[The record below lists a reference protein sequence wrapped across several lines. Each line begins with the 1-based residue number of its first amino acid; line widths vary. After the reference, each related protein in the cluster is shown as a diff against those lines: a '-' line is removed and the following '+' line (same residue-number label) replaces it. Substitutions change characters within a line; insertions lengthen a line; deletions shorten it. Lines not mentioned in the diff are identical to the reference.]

1 MTPGRLWRSL
11 NNDMLFHVKQ
21 PPGKEHIL
29 ARIIAIANQKGG
41 VGKTT
46 TAINLAASLA
56 IMEKRVLLVD
66 CDPQANSTSG
76 LGIDPETLSASFYTS
91 LYNPEGVFDALVQTS
106 SEYLSVLP
114 ATTDL
119 VAAELELVDKMA
131 REFYLRDVL
140 APLVAGFEYILLD
153 CPPSLGLLTLNALCA
168 ARELLIP
175 LQCEFFAL
183 EGIVK
188 LLDTFEQ
195 IKKRLNPQLTLLGV
209 ALTMYDMRNNLTRDV
224 KNEVRKCFPDHL
236 FDTVVPR
243 NVRLSEAPSHGKS
256 IIHYDIKSRG
266 AEAYLGLAKEV
277 VLRRPARREASAGR
291 L

>member
-1 MTPGRLWRSL
+1 M
-11 NNDMLFHVKQ
+11 
-21 PPGKEHIL
+21 

-56 IMEKRVLLVD
+56 VMEKKVLLVD

-76 LGIDPETLSASFYTS
+76 LDVTVEQYS
-91 LYNPEGVFDALVQTS
+91 LYPVFFQPELAEKSIVSAVS
-106 SEYLSVLP
+106 PYLSVLP
-114 ATTDL
+114 STTDL
-119 VAAELELVDKMA
+119 VAVEMELVDKIGREYYLSEVIKAVEA
-131 REFYLRDVL
+131 RFD
-140 APLVAGFEYILLD
+140 YIVLD

-188 LLDTFEQ
+188 LLHTYELV
-195 IKKRLNPQLTLLGV
+195 KKRLNTSLSLLGV
-209 ALTMYDMRNNLTRDV
+209 VLTMYDTRNKLTRQV

-236 FDTVVPR
+236 FETVVPR

-256 IIHYDIKSRG
+256 IIHYDIKSKG
-266 AEAYLGLAKEV
+266 AESYLALAKEV
-277 VLRRPARREASAGR
+277 VLRKPSRRE
-291 L
+291 